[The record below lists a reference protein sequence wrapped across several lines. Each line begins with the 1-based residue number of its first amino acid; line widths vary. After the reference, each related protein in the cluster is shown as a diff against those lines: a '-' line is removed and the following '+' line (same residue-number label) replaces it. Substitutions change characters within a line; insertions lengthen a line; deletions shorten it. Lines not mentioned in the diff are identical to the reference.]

1 MEADSSTGRET
12 GICDESV
19 NYFLEVQY
27 SLASPSGGGAPQ
39 GQRGLLTEKYVRD
52 HMKNT
57 YIVKN
62 HRLVDT
68 AKDLR
73 RNMTQQERRLWHTFL
88 KQYPVRIYRQRII
101 NNYIVDF
108 YCHQARL
115 VIELDGSQHYT
126 DEGIIHDNERTEV
139 LQRYGISVLRFS
151 NLDVE
156 KNFRGVCEMIDRV
169 IRERIDTLS

>member
-1 MEADSSTGRET
+1 
-12 GICDESV
+12 
-19 NYFLEVQY
+19 
-27 SLASPSGGGAPQ
+27 
-39 GQRGLLTEKYVRD
+39 
-52 HMKNT
+52 MKKT
-57 YIVKN
+57 HIVKN
-62 HRLVDT
+62 YRLVDT

-115 VIELDGSQHYT
+115 VIELDGSQHYS
-126 DEGIIHDNERTEV
+126 DEGMIHDNERTEV

-151 NLDVE
+151 NKDVDDH
-156 KNFRGVCEMIDRV
+156 FHSVCEMIDRV
-169 IRERIDTLS
+169 IRERIAGLS

>member
-1 MEADSSTGRET
+1 
-12 GICDESV
+12 
-19 NYFLEVQY
+19 
-27 SLASPSGGGAPQ
+27 
-39 GQRGLLTEKYVRD
+39 
-52 HMKNT
+52 MKKT
-57 YIVKN
+57 HIVKN
-62 HRLVDT
+62 YRLVDA

-126 DEGIIHDNERTEV
+126 DEGMIHDTERTEV

-151 NLDVE
+151 NKDVD
-156 KNFRGVCEMIDRV
+156 NHFRSVCEMIDRV
-169 IRERIDTLS
+169 IRERIAGLS